1 MGMKVQRI
9 ARHLMRYW
17 LGGVVLFFALLMFY
31 TSSPVF
37 GAQVATPT
45 PDVKTVPPLELVLT
59 PTNTAFPTVTPV
71 VAAPATATPVAT
83 NALPTD
89 VAPLPTV
96 TRQLPDEPND
106 EATRDEEDG
115 NGGNS
120 PSGGGN
126 APSGGGSSPA
136 VTGNNSSSQPVSTT
150 PGVGLPTRNLTGTV
164 TSVVLNLRKN
174 PGDNQSPID
183 TLFRGDVVQILGRNA
198 DGAWWLICC
207 GADAKLQGWVS
218 AASIQPNFASGEANA
233 LIPLIAGQGAA
244 LGASAAVTGTRPA
257 GATLPSLQ
265 VEMRPSPAFAWQGQS
280 VAIQFVI
287 TNRGSAA
294 VTKIQLRDH
303 LPPTLRYVSAVAS
316 NQGQLQTE
324 ASDANG
330 SIVTLTWPRLAPGAS
345 VMATI
350 TVDIAPDAEA
360 GSLIDNLALI
370 TADQQDDLSVGI
382 TLAMPPTVLPQFR

>member
-1 MGMKVQRI
+1 MGMKVQTI

-71 VAAPATATPVAT
+71 VAAPATATPAAT

-96 TRQLPDEPND
+96 TRQLPDEPD
-106 EATRDEEDG
+106 DEEANDG

-120 PSGGGN
+120 PSGGGS
-126 APSGGGSSPA
+126 APSSGGGSPV
-136 VTGNNSSSQPVSTT
+136 VTGNTSSQPASTT
-150 PGVGLPTRNLTGTV
+150 PGVNLPARVLTGTV

-218 AASIQPNFASGEANA
+218 AASIQPNFASSQANA

-244 LGASAAVTGTRPA
+244 LDASAAVTGTRPA
-257 GATLPSLQ
+257 GATRPSLQ

-294 VTKIQLRDH
+294 VTGIQLRDH

-330 SIVTLTWPRLAPGAS
+330 SIVNLTWPRLAPGAS

-350 TVDIAPDAEA
+350 TVEIAPDAEA

-370 TADQQDDLSVGI
+370 TADQQDDLSIGI